1 MCASPTCR
9 PETGAA
15 ASGTG
20 AAARAAPVCLDLV
33 RRVHKSTTI
42 PRSKPVIRH
51 EAAARA
57 IP

>member
-1 MCASPTCR
+1 MCASPICR
-9 PETGAA
+9 PETGAT
-15 ASGTG
+15 ASGAG
-20 AAARAAPVCLDLV
+20 AAARAAPGCLDPV